1 MKECLVN
8 RGILN
13 FGGVLIKMFIC
24 SYLLFVVRYGWFLSR
39 TESFTAVS
47 SLPDL
52 FFTLVEGT
60 RSWEKER
67 WGEGW
72 GWEEEGEGGGK
83 E

>member
-1 MKECLVN
+1 MKECQ
-8 RGILN
+8 GFLN
-13 FGGVLIKMFIC
+13 LRGVLIKRFIC

-39 TESFTAVS
+39 TESLTAVT

-60 RSWEKER
+60 RSLEVER

-72 GWEEEGEGGGK
+72 GW
-83 E
+83 